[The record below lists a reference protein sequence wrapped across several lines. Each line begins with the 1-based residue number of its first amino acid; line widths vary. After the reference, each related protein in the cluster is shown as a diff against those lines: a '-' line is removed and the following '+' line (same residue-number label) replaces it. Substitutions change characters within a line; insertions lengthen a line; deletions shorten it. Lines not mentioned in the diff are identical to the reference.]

1 MNYNWKLND
10 FVFAGIVG
18 AIVFAIAF
26 LLGSGIILATGIP
39 ATGGIANI
47 LAVAIFMTIAKHIR
61 PIFGFAT
68 LALLITFALAIP
80 TIIGGTPGIYKI
92 VVGVL
97 IGLTFDVFVLL
108 MKNSYKAYLLGG
120 AIGAMVSIV
129 SIYFAMVLLDLPG
142 VDKLQPLLMYL
153 VPLQG
158 INGMLGAWIGNK
170 IYYNKLKEIP
180 AIKKFINK

>member
-1 MNYNWKLND
+1 
-10 FVFAGIVG
+10 
-18 AIVFAIAF
+18 
-26 LLGSGIILATGIP
+26 
-39 ATGGIANI
+39 
-47 LAVAIFMTIAKHIR
+47 
-61 PIFGFAT
+61 
-68 LALLITFALAIP
+68 
-80 TIIGGTPGIYKI
+80 
-92 VVGVL
+92 
-97 IGLTFDVFVLL
+97 

>member
-1 MNYNWKLND
+1 MNNNWQLKD

-80 TIIGGTPGIYKI
+80 TIIGGTPGVYKI
-92 VVGVL
+92 IVGIL

-108 MKNSYKAYLLGG
+108 MKNSNKAYLLGG

-129 SIYFAMVLLDLPG
+129 SIYIAMVVLGLPG
-142 VDKLQPLLMYL
+142 ADKLQPLLIFL

-170 IYYNKLKEIP
+170 IFHNKLKDIP
-180 AIKKFINK
+180 AIKRFIHE